1 MTLNCTAAFLDQPTE
16 CFKTSNPNPIP
27 LHGNPILDNFVFKH
41 AAVADDGFCRADIVP
56 VAAHQN
62 FVYAKL
68 FAFVQ
73 CEGNHCRC
81 ITFAALTRA
90 DTVADMAACFQQR
103 FIQIMSNIDSAD
115 KDISV
120 FVKAKQRCVRN
131 VSVRIPF
138 LYFKVL
144 KIIIK
149 IVKIIAEYCIGF
161 VRLFSISAFHSVS
174 ISNNCSRYCGVS
186 RTSSIF
192 TIKIPPH

>member
-1 MTLNCTAAFLDQPTE
+1 MMPALLRYFSDLIH
-16 CFKTSNPNPIP
+16 FKTSNPNPIP

-62 FVYAKL
+62 PVYAE
-68 FAFVQ
+68 FSAFLQ
-73 CEGNHCRC
+73 RKRDHCRC

-90 DTVADMAACFQQR
+90 DTVADMAACFQQI

-138 LYFKVL
+138 LCFKVL

-149 IVKIIAEYCIGF
+149 IVKIIAEYCIGGRICAVVF
-161 VRLFSISAFHSVS
+161 NIRFPFGQHFKQLFAVLRREPNKFNIH
-174 ISNNCSRYCGVS
+174 N
-186 RTSSIF
+186 
-192 TIKIPPH
+192 